1 MHDTDVGGTRKEE
14 EEMYHYMQFDP
25 SLIRERNERMRAE
38 MSKLRLQKRLREH
51 REGSDSRPV
60 AYLLRLTS
68 ALRPLHRTGAAG
80 R

>member
-1 MHDTDVGGTRKEE
+1 
-14 EEMYHYMQFDP
+14 MYHFMHLDP

-38 MSKLRLQKRLREH
+38 MSKRRLEKRLRGHHE
-51 REGSDSRPV
+51 RSGPRLL

-68 ALRPLHRTGAAG
+68 TLHPLRETGTAG